1 MASPCAERQK
11 RVRPSRAH
19 RRYAARNAFRA
30 LSERFILPIPGAC
43 AHCGLAAQVTKKA
56 WFTQWVSKCLGYIK
70 EASLNGVKNIQMLQ
84 IKPDIEDD
92 KTFAR
97 QEWPELK
104 RLLEEC
110 YKREADEVRLIPF
123 DDIDWAECP
132 SVIRLP
138 EYLKKQVDQDTC
150 VIVASCPGS
159 KMQEVQDVIMQFKQ
173 QNKYLQAHL
182 NLAYSQKEGANAW
195 LGTC

>member
-1 MASPCAERQK
+1 MA
-11 RVRPSRAH
+11 
-19 RRYAARNAFRA
+19 
-30 LSERFILPIPGAC
+30 L
-43 AHCGLAAQVTKKA
+43 QVTKKS
-56 WFTQWVSKCLGYIK
+56 WFNQWVSKFLGYIK

-110 YKREADEVRLIPF
+110 YKREADEVKRIPF
-123 DDIDWAECP
+123 SHIDWAEYP
-132 SVIRLP
+132 DVESLP
-138 EYLKKQVDQDTC
+138 KYLKKMVDDKTC

-159 KMQEVQDVIMQFKQ
+159 KMQAVEEVIMQFKKD
-173 QNKYLQAHL
+173 NNALRANL

-195 LGTC
+195 LGK